1 MIPPKPELPKA
12 IAVYMPDEEA
22 QRYLIFKEN
31 YNVICLL
38 IEKGVFKQK
47 SAAIT
52 LNFDGK
58 GLLQN
63 IERRDFL
70 FNRRFDIL

>member
-1 MIPPKPELPKA
+1 MIPAKPELPKA
-12 IAVYMPDEEA
+12 IAVYMPNEEA
-22 QRYLIFKEN
+22 AKYLIFKEN

-47 SAAIT
+47 SAAVT
-52 LNFDGK
+52 LNFDSNGS
-58 GLLQN
+58 LQT

-70 FNRRFDIL
+70 FNRRFELA